1 MLVKSKKIRVVVV
14 DDEPLEINLIKKCI
28 DWEFFNMEI
37 VGEAQNAISGMD
49 LVEELYPDILFT
61 DINMPIIDGIK
72 FSEMVIQRR
81 PKTKIVILSG
91 YDDFD
96 YAQKSIKIGVL
107 DFLLKPINNDEV
119 FKTASKLKNII
130 DYERKSYN
138 EYNLLKKQLSD
149 SLPYIK
155 EKFLIELLSRNFE
168 TEKIIDKASFLGLRF
183 KYESAQVAA
192 IEVNSSSMDDE
203 NVNNWTYF
211 IRNIKTMNM
220 IKDFFQRDEFIYIF
234 YDTLNR
240 IIILNNN
247 ENIDLFEK
255 CEILKTKIID
265 NTQYFVS
272 IGLGGIKKHMW
283 EIHTSYK
290 EALDALKYR
299 VTVGNNVVILY
310 NHINISNNNNNIYNI
325 NELNEKMSFY
335 LKSGLYDKAAFLVNQ
350 YFQNI
355 DLNSKNT
362 LKDIRVIVMNIIAI
376 NFKTL
381 IAMGIYNT
389 DEIYNLQIESFN
401 EILLLDTLPDTIK
414 FLHKILFKS
423 IKTIN
428 AKQTSQIDDI
438 IIKAKK
444 YIDDNLG
451 DNELSLSLIAKHLYL
466 NPSYLSRM
474 FKKEIG
480 ISFVEY
486 LTKIRMEKAIGL
498 LKEGYMKAFEIADS
512 IGISDPNYFSTC
524 FKKYT
529 SLSISEYKKII
540 NNNKLKD
547 NGYVKMK
554 SAN

>member
-1 MLVKSKKIRVVVV
+1 MSAASEKIRVVVV

-28 DWEFFNMEI
+28 DWKLLNMEI
-37 VGEAQNAISGMD
+37 VGEAQNAMSGLD
-49 LVEELYPDILFT
+49 LVEKLSPDILFT

-119 FKTASKLKNII
+119 FKAASKLKNII
-130 DYERKSYN
+130 DYERESSN

-149 SLPYIK
+149 NLPYIK
-155 EKFLIELLSRNFE
+155 EKFLIELLSGNFE
-168 TEKIIDKASFLGLRF
+168 DEKITNKASFLGLRF
-183 KYESAQVAA
+183 KYQSFQVAA
-192 IEVNSSSMDDE
+192 IEINSSSIDDDD
-203 NVNNWTYF
+203 NVNTGTYF
-211 IRNIKTMNM
+211 IQNIKIMNM
-220 IKDFFQRDEFIYIF
+220 IKDFFQRDEFVYIF

-255 CEILKTKIID
+255 CENLKTKIID
-265 NTQYFVS
+265 DTQYSVS
-272 IGLGGIKKHMW
+272 IGVGGIKKHIS

-299 VTVGNNVVILY
+299 VAVGNNIVILHD
-310 NHINISNNNNNIYNI
+310 HINISDNNNIYNI
-325 NELNEKMSFY
+325 NELNEKMCFY

-350 YFQNI
+350 YFENI
-355 DLNSKNT
+355 NLKHKNT
-362 LKDIRVIVMNIIAI
+362 LKDIRIIAMNIISI

-381 IAMGIYNT
+381 IGMGIDNT
-389 DEIYNLQIESFN
+389 DEIYKSQIASFN
-401 EILLLDTLPDTIK
+401 ELLILNTLPDIIK
-414 FLHKILFKS
+414 YLHKIIFKS
-423 IKTIN
+423 VKTVN
-428 AKQTSQIDDI
+428 DEQTSKIDDI
-438 IIKAKK
+438 IMKAKK
-444 YIDDNLG
+444 YIDTNLDN
-451 DNELSLSLIAKHLYL
+451 NELSLSLIAKHLYL

-486 LTKIRMEKAIGL
+486 LTKIRMEKAIEL
-498 LKEGYMKAFEIADS
+498 LKEGDIKAFEIADR
-512 IGISDPNYFSTC
+512 IGISDSNYFSTC

-529 SLSISEYKKII
+529 GLSISEYKK
-540 NNNKLKD
+540 LR
-547 NGYVKMK
+547 
-554 SAN
+554 A

>member
-1 MLVKSKKIRVVVV
+1 MSETSKKIRVVVV
-14 DDEPLEINLIKKCI
+14 DDEPLEINLIKNCI
-28 DWEFFNMEI
+28 DWKFLDMEI

-49 LVEELYPDILFT
+49 LVEELSPDILFT

-119 FKTASKLKNII
+119 FKSASKLKNII
-130 DYERKSYN
+130 DYERESYN
-138 EYNLLKKQLSD
+138 EYNSLKKQLSD
-149 SLPYIK
+149 NLPYIK

-168 TEKIIDKASFLGLRF
+168 TEKIINKASFLGLRF
-183 KYESAQVAA
+183 KYQSAQVAA
-192 IEVNSSSMDDE
+192 IEINSSSIDDD

-255 CEILKTKIID
+255 CETLKTKIID
-265 NTQYFVS
+265 NTQYSVS

-290 EALDALKYR
+290 ESLDALKYR
-299 VTVGNNVVILY
+299 VTVGNNIVILY
-310 NHINISNNNNNIYNI
+310 DHINIGNNNNIYNI

-350 YFQNI
+350 YFENI
-355 DLNSKNT
+355 DLKSKNT

-381 IAMGIYNT
+381 IGMGIDNT
-389 DEIYNLQIESFN
+389 DEIYNSQIASFN
-401 EILLLDTLPDTIK
+401 ELLLLDTLPDTIK
-414 FLHKILFKS
+414 FLHKIIFES

-428 AKQTSQIDDI
+428 AQQTRQIDDI

-486 LTKIRMEKAIGL
+486 LTKIRMEKAIEL
-498 LKEGYMKAFEIADS
+498 LKEGYMKAFEIADR

-540 NNNKLKD
+540 NNSKLKD